1 MGMVTH
7 CICARR
13 SFADVLVQAR
23 QSGWSTLAD
32 LERATGCGA
41 RCGLCRPYLE
51 ATLETGETRFHP
63 GRLPGG
69 AANAQ

>member
-1 MGMVTH
+1 MVTH

-41 RCGLCRPYLE
+41 RCGLCRPYLA
-51 ATLETGETRFHP
+51 ATLATGETRFHP
-63 GRLPGG
+63 GTVPALAPNVR
-69 AANAQ
+69 